1 MKAIAIIDEMPKD
14 CDECPFVN
22 ENRDCI
28 LLNEDAFP
36 NDWVEDAPYYSLKE
50 KGDCPLKPLPQEGT
64 EFDVIDTKTGK
75 YADLQKIALKEEW
88 AKGLVYCDMEGFAI
102 EQDGMLVLL
111 DECGNC
117 AYPPEGRFKL
127 IWNIGESE

>member
-28 LLNEDAFP
+28 LLGEDAFP

-50 KGDCPLKPLPQEGT
+50 KGDCPLRPLPQREKVDERYMNDGLLRCS
-64 EFDVIDTKTGK
+64 EIM
-75 YADLQKIALKEEW
+75 YAGGWND
-88 AKGLVYCDMEGFAI
+88 C
-102 EQDGMLVLL
+102 L
-111 DECGNC
+111 DEI
-117 AYPPEGRFKL
+117 L
-127 IWNIGESE
+127 GETE

>member
-28 LLNEDAFP
+28 LLGEDAFP

-50 KGDCPLKPLPQEGT
+50 KGDCPLRPLP
-64 EFDVIDTKTGK
+64 KK
-75 YADLQKIALKEEW
+75 KIATSNGKIETSFEYVHGFNDCIRAITKEKNKKE
-88 AKGLVYCDMEGFAI
+88 AE
-102 EQDGMLVLL
+102 
-111 DECGNC
+111 
-117 AYPPEGRFKL
+117 
-127 IWNIGESE
+127 